1 MLHGGQCCSTKM
13 FSGNN
18 DETTFINNLVYQ
30 CLVQNNC
37 QSTADLAVIKRTV
50 IGSLNLVPQ
59 LQNSVTALSMITVQ
73 FPGAYFKL
81 EPGALVL
88 LRKNFQLS

>member
-1 MLHGGQCCSTKM
+1 MLRGAQCCSTKM

-18 DETTFINNLVYQ
+18 DQTTFINNLVYQ

-37 QSTADLAVIKRTV
+37 QSTADLAVIKRAV

-59 LQNSVTALSMITVQ
+59 LQNSVTALPMITMQ

-81 EPGALVL
+81 ESGALVL
-88 LRKNFQLS
+88 LGENFQQP

>member
-1 MLHGGQCCSTKM
+1 M

-59 LQNSVTALSMITVQ
+59 LQNSVTVQ

-88 LRKNFQLS
+88 LGRNFQLS